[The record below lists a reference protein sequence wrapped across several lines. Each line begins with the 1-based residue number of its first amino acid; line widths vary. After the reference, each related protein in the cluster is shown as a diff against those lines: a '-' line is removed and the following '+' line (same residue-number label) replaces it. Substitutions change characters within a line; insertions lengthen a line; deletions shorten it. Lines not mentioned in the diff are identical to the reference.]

1 MRFNGK
7 KVFVVDDND
16 MNLEVIASILEML
29 EITVGRAVNGREA
42 LAALGTELYD
52 LILTDDMMPEM
63 SGTEL
68 MESIKKDTEG
78 INHAT
83 PIVVLTANAV
93 VGVREEYIN
102 KGFNDYM
109 TKPLDVDVLQKI
121 LVRYLK

>member
-1 MRFNGK
+1 M
-7 KVFVVDDND
+7 
-16 MNLEVIASILEML
+16 
-29 EITVGRAVNGREA
+29 
-42 LAALGTELYD
+42 
-52 LILTDDMMPEM
+52 ILTDVMMPEM